1 VKSQS
6 PKVLLVDDVP
16 ENLVAL
22 EALLRVDGVESLC
35 ARSGRE
41 ALELL
46 LVHEVALALV
56 DVQMPEMDGFEL
68 AELMRGSARTRQVP
82 IIFITAAGEE
92 ARRVFAGYEAGAVDF
107 LFKPVNEQVLRSKC
121 SVFLELNRRH
131 NELQEQLRLNEL
143 LMAAVGHDLRNPL
156 SAVLMASE
164 LLQEMCDDPEQL
176 RVVKRIR
183 SSGKHMTR
191 LIDDLFDTARVRLDK
206 GGIVL
211 DRTDSDLHLI
221 ADTVVAELATG
232 SGRRELQVSAK
243 GNTTGTWDRERL
255 TRVLSNL
262 VGNAVRHGK
271 HNTAIRVEVDGE
283 ASGEVTV
290 RVSNQGEIPRELL
303 PQLWEPFK
311 RSKATHGAAKPGGL
325 GLGLYIVKQIALAHG
340 GTVDAFV
347 GSDMT
352 TFELRVPRHAPEI
365 APA

>member
-1 VKSQS
+1 VNSQS
-6 PKVLLVDDVP
+6 PKVLLVDDVA

-22 EALLRVDGVESLC
+22 AALLREDGVESMC

-46 LVHEVALALV
+46 LVHEIALALV

-92 ARRVFAGYEAGAVDF
+92 ARRIFAGYEAGAVDF
-107 LFKPVNEQVLRSKC
+107 LFKPIDERVLRSKC
-121 SVFLELNRRH
+121 SVFLDLHRGRV
-131 NELQEQLRLNEL
+131 ELQEQLRLNEL

-206 GGIVL
+206 GGIIL
-211 DRTDSDLHLI
+211 DRTPRTDLHAI
-221 ADTVVAELATG
+221 AETVVGELASG
-232 SGRRELQVSAK
+232 SSRRELTVTSV
-243 GNTTGTWDRERL
+243 GDPLGHWDKERL

-262 VGNAVRHGK
+262 VGNAVRHGR
-271 HNTAIRVEVDGE
+271 HNTAIRIEVDGQ
-283 ASGEVTV
+283 ANDAVVV
-290 RVSNQGEIPRELL
+290 RVSNQGEIAAELL

-311 RSKATHGAAKPGGL
+311 RSKSAGTRSAGGL

-340 GTVDAFV
+340 GTVEARVAGDT
-347 GSDMT
+347 T
-352 TFELRVPRHAPEI
+352 TFELHLPRHIP
-365 APA
+365 PT

>member
-1 VKSQS
+1 MNSQS
-6 PKVLLVDDVP
+6 PKVLLVDDVA

-22 EALLRVDGVESLC
+22 SALLREDGVESLC
-35 ARSGRE
+35 ARSARE
-41 ALELL
+41 ALELM
-46 LVHEVALALV
+46 LVHEIALALV

-92 ARRVFAGYEAGAVDF
+92 ARRIFAGYEAGAVDF
-107 LFKPVNEQVLRSKC
+107 LFKPIDERVLRSKC
-121 SVFLELNRRH
+121 SVFLDLHRGRV
-131 NELQEQLRLNEL
+131 ELQEQLRLNEL

-164 LLQEMCDDPEQL
+164 LLQEMCEDPEQL

-211 DRTDSDLHLI
+211 DRTPRTDLHAI
-221 ADTVVAELATG
+221 AEAVAGELV
-232 SGRRELQVSAK
+232 SSSSRRELTVTSSGDPL
-243 GNTTGTWDRERL
+243 GNWDRERL

-262 VGNAVRHGK
+262 VGNAVRHGR
-271 HNTAIRVEVDGE
+271 HNTAIRIEVDGQ
-283 ASGEVTV
+283 ANDAVIV
-290 RVSNQGEIPRELL
+290 RVSNQGEIAAELL

-311 RSKATHGAAKPGGL
+311 RSKSAGAKSPGGL

-340 GTVDAFV
+340 GSVEARV
-347 GSDMT
+347 GGDTT
-352 TFELRVPRHAPEI
+352 TFELRLPRHAPT
-365 APA
+365 